1 MPKHTQIHTVKDS
14 SHLNALEH
22 GSNGD
27 APNPARAQPK
37 TRSRLA
43 QTAHEAT
50 DQPLEAALEELE
62 SIRGQLS
69 TIERMLG
76 GLFGECYD
84 GGPISRKARNKAADL
99 VEEHFDEI
107 VDQWSRGVEQTLQ
120 DHRTRDRSAMANSLV
135 RFVAHLRD
143 SEDLRT
149 YVHLRRH
156 CQEGMLSRA
165 KPSEFDIFQIVLKQV
180 ILDIVRAALTG
191 RRMEIVRDAVVAA
204 VDERRLMVS
213 HFYIES
219 RERALRASEEKYR
232 NSIDHAPDPMYEIE
246 PTTLEILSANS
257 AALELH
263 RILPYEQETPL
274 IGQRLSDL
282 GPREKQA
289 GISKHMQTVV
299 EKGSAQSLDVPI
311 RGRYFDFN
319 SALISAGKR
328 QFIQMILHDVT
339 QRREMMDELL
349 KAERLAAAGTFASGV
364 AHEVN
369 NPLASIS
376 SLVQSLVP
384 DETDI
389 VRRDALHTILS
400 QITRI
405 STTLK
410 DLVNFARPA
419 PAERRAISLNALIEE
434 TLRLVAYN
442 KRFSGISVEPLLA
455 ADLKP
460 ALADNNEIQQVLLNL
475 LFNAADATQRED
487 GVVRVVT
494 ENQHVRTDDGAGRVV
509 MRIIDNGYGI
519 RPEHLERVFDP
530 FFTTKPAG
538 SGVGLGLSLCQRI
551 ILSNQGTIKVES
563 QVGKGTTVTICLPAH
578 VEAVQPVALAAK

>member
-1 MPKHTQIHTVKDS
+1 MPKHTQTHTVKDS
-14 SHLNALEH
+14 SQLNALKH
-22 GSNGD
+22 VSNGH
-27 APNPARAQPK
+27 ASSSARVPGHPK

-43 QTAHEAT
+43 QNAREAT
-50 DQPLEAALEELE
+50 DQPLDATLEELE

-84 GGPISRKARNKAADL
+84 GGPVSRKARNKAADL
-99 VEEHFDEI
+99 VEEHFDE
-107 VDQWSRGVEQTLQ
+107 VVEQWTRAVEQTLL
-120 DHRTRDRSAMANSLV
+120 DHRTVDRSSMANALV

-143 SEDLRT
+143 AADLRT
-149 YVHLRRH
+149 YIHLRRH

-180 ILDIVRAALTG
+180 ILNIVRAALTG

-204 VDERRLMVS
+204 IDERRLMVS

-246 PTTLEILSANS
+246 PVTLEILSANS

-263 RILPYEQETPL
+263 RIMPYVQEMPL
-274 IGQRLSDL
+274 IGQHLPEL
-282 GPREKQA
+282 VPREMQGA
-289 GISKHMQTVV
+289 VSKHMRTVV
-299 EKGSAQSLDVPI
+299 GKGAAQSLDVPI
-311 RGRYFDFN
+311 RGRYFDFH
-319 SALISAGKR
+319 SALISTGKR
-328 QFIQMILHDVT
+328 QFIQMICHDVT

-376 SLVQSLVP
+376 SLVQSLLP
-384 DETDI
+384 GEK
-389 VRRDALHTILS
+389 DAERVSAMRTIIS

-405 STTLK
+405 ATTLK

-419 PAERRAISLNALIEE
+419 PAERRRLDLNDMVTE

-442 KRFSGISVEPLLA
+442 RRFGGIRIEPSLA
-455 ADLKP
+455 PDLKP
-460 ALADNNEIQQVLLNL
+460 AYADHNGIQQVLLNL
-475 LFNAADATQRED
+475 LFNAADAFTGE
-487 GVVRVVT
+487 GGIIRVIT
-494 ENQHVRTDDGAGRVV
+494 ENQRSPHADGAGRAV
-509 MRIIDNGYGI
+509 MRVVDNGCGI
-519 RPEHLERVFDP
+519 RSEEHTSELQ
-530 FFTTKPAG
+530 
-538 SGVGLGLSLCQRI
+538 S
-551 ILSNQGTIKVES
+551 
-563 QVGKGTTVTICLPAH
+563 H
-578 VEAVQPVALAAK
+578 VN

>member
-1 MPKHTQIHTVKDS
+1 
-14 SHLNALEH
+14 
-22 GSNGD
+22 
-27 APNPARAQPK
+27 
-37 TRSRLA
+37 LA
-43 QTAHEAT
+43 QTAREAT
-50 DQPLEAALEELE
+50 DQPLEATLEERE

-69 TIERMLG
+69 SIERMLG

-107 VDQWSRGVEQTLQ
+107 VDQWSRAIEQTFQ
-120 DHRTRDRSAMANSLV
+120 HRTRDRSAMANSLV

-156 CQEGMLSRA
+156 CQEGMISRA
-165 KPSEFDIFQIVLKQV
+165 KPSEFDIFQIALKQV
-180 ILDIVRAALTG
+180 ILDIVRASLTG

-232 NSIDHAPDPMYEIE
+232 NSIDHAPDPMYEID
-246 PTTLEILSANS
+246 PVTLEILSANS

-263 RILPYEQETPL
+263 RILPYEQEIPL
-274 IGQRLSDL
+274 IGRRLAEL
-282 GPREKQA
+282 GPREMQT
-289 GISKHMQTVV
+289 GIFKHMQTVV

-405 STTLK
+405 SSTLK

-442 KRFSGISVEPLLA
+442 KRFSGISVEPSLA

-475 LFNAADATQRED
+475 LFNAADATQREG

-494 ENQHVRTDDGAGRVV
+494 ENQLVRTDNSAGRVV
-509 MRIIDNGYGI
+509 MRIIDNGNGI

-563 QVGKGTTVTICLPAH
+563 QVGKGTTVTICLPAY